1 MGKLSSAEVIAKYK
15 KLYGDDGEL
24 TVSESGKVLMPLW
37 LIMLL
42 IHKSGVKSRKTR
54 ILKKVLKK
62 EFMKMIKELKLD

>member
-15 KLYGDDGEL
+15 KLYGDDGEF